1 VKTEDLI
8 KMLSTNVPPTRRQRS
23 GAALLIASGVGIA
36 IALCFECSMFGT
48 TLEGFEGSHPGLQAA
63 VFALTLTLV
72 AAGLQLLSV
81 SASPGKRGT
90 GALLLIGIVFLAV
103 FLGGIVA
110 LMREPHLSWRG
121 MLSGEPLSDCMICV
135 PVIAVPTLAALFW
148 ALRNGA
154 PVYPALSGA
163 AAGLVAGAT
172 AVAAL
177 ALHQPTVS
185 VLATAVLYGS
195 AIVLCALIGALIGS
209 RLLRW

>member
-1 VKTEDLI
+1 MKTEDLI
-8 KMLSTNVPPTRRQRS
+8 KMLSTNVPPARRQRS
-23 GAALLIASGVGIA
+23 GGALLIASGVGIA

-48 TLEGFEGSHPGLQAA
+48 TLEGFEGSHPGLQAG
-63 VFALTLTLV
+63 VIALTLTLV
-72 AAGLQLLSV
+72 ASGLRLLSI

-90 GALLLIGIVFLAV
+90 GALLLIGVAFLVMLLA
-103 FLGGIVA
+103 GIVG
-110 LMREPHLSWRG
+110 LMREPHMSWRG
-121 MLSGEPLSDCMICV
+121 MLSGEPLSDCLICV
-135 PVIAVPTLAALFW
+135 PVIAVPTLAAIFW

-163 AAGLVAGAT
+163 AAGLVAGAM

-185 VLATAVLYGS
+185 VLATAVLYGG
-195 AIVLCALIGALIGS
+195 AIVSCALIGALIGS